1 MYGTPGLA
9 CPAFYGFLNE
19 DDHADHGH
27 AQVLFQKPLLIFDL
41 PQVCSDD
48 TLARTR
54 TAGRGGAGRTP
65 SQTTAQLQKHS

>member
-27 AQVLFQKPLLIFDL
+27 GQVLFQKPLLIFDL
-41 PQVCSDD
+41 LFQCLWWMSF
-48 TLARTR
+48 RI
-54 TAGRGGAGRTP
+54 
-65 SQTTAQLQKHS
+65 QLQQPAMTSSPCCKYII